1 MSRSRGWPPGIRSQ
15 MERAVDGVEGWF
27 NLDEVLTL
35 FDAALRAP
43 EVDGRVICVEI
54 GSFKGRSTIAL
65 GTALELRGCEGVV
78 LAIDP
83 HAGVI
88 HDEPGDARLEA
99 FRQNVSARDLDS
111 RVVQVRKLS
120 HDAAPDVEPGTVS
133 VLFIDGSHE
142 YQDVLTDIRD
152 WVPKLADGALVL
164 FNDPFHREVAWAIR
178 DGVLRGRLPLR
189 RPRLASNTLV
199 FDHTPC
205 QAVGLADRI
214 AAIKLR
220 LMLPIGWRLSNLL
233 ISIGTTRRHLAVAG
247 PVFVRATRAV
257 VHLLVP
263 PVESTHRRGEG

>member
-1 MSRSRGWPPGIRSQ
+1 MRPARGWPPGIEAQ
-15 MERAVDGVEGWF
+15 LARAVEGVEGWF

-43 EVDGRVICVEI
+43 EVDGRVDCVEI

-83 HAGVI
+83 HAGEI
-88 HDEPGDARLEA
+88 HGERGDARLAA
-99 FRQNVSARDLDS
+99 FRHNVSARDLDA
-111 RVVQVRKLS
+111 RVVQVRKVS
-120 HDAAPDVEPGTVS
+120 HDAAPDVEPGSVS

-142 YQDVLTDIRD
+142 YKDVLTDIRD
-152 WVPKLADGALVL
+152 WVPKLADGAVVL
-164 FNDPFHREVAWAIR
+164 LNDPFHREVAWAIR
-178 DGVLRGRLPLR
+178 DGVLKAGLPLR

-199 FDHTPC
+199 FDHTPRE
-205 QAVGLADRI
+205 AARLADRL

-220 LMLPIGWRLSNLL
+220 LMLPIGWRLSDLL
-233 ISIGTTRRHLAVAG
+233 ISFGTTRRRLAVAG

-257 VHLLVP
+257 VHVLVP
-263 PVESTHRRGEG
+263 GIESTHRRGDG